1 MGFTAPLIVFGEA
14 SAQPCGGGVACDMLD
29 LSDEAQTMHCR
40 WNDLCHCQGRV
51 GGWGTRA

>member
-1 MGFTAPLIVFGEA
+1 MGFTVPLIVFGET